1 MTTQT
6 VEEQITQALLPPQ
19 ELSKEEKWIVRIHG
33 KDLGPFSSRQLY
45 PKLLQGD
52 IEPESLLLDQEHFS
66 RARLREIPEFQPY
79 IHLHNTYNPILLE
92 EKRRQ
97 EKDRQWEE
105 TGRKRAILLSVSSF
119 MLVVLGVAAFFVL
132 RKSDDAYLTDGDH
145 VFQLGGSFQGFSEK
159 KTKDWDAEE
168 RKRLSMLR
176 KTRKSSGASK
186 PKAQQRKQQASARLL
201 LTFAMMLRGGGIP
214 TRRDP
219 EHPQRKI
226 FAALFIVS
234 KAKWNE
240 TVGLMVAP
248 FNSQSTVQME
258 KLPPFPSQIPI
269 MLRVFLQAAFA
280 VLRMDGAS
288 PSFPLP
294 QSSLFLSRSNAGHVG
309 ERFFDEETYLF
320 V

>member
-6 VEEQITQALLPPQ
+6 VEEQIAQALLPPP

-168 RKRLSMLR
+168 RKRLAMLR
-176 KTRKSSGASK
+176 KTRKSGSGSK
-186 PKAQQRKQQASARLL
+186 PKAATNDSNKQVID
-201 LTFAMMLRGGGIP
+201 LTEDSSQGGGGGIP
-214 TRRDP
+214 KAEIQSILSQNIRSALHCFKSQMERDS
-219 EHPQRKI
+219 R
-226 FAALFIVS
+226 FD
-234 KAKWNE
+234 
-240 TVGLMVAP
+240 GC
-248 FNSQSTVQME
+248 TVQFTVNGSNG
-258 KLPPFPSQIPI
+258 KITSISFTDTDYASRILTSCVRRSSNGWNFPKFPGTALI
-269 MLRVFLQAAFA
+269 AFP
-280 VLRMDGAS
+280 VKIQR
-288 PSFPLP
+288 
-294 QSSLFLSRSNAGHVG
+294 RT
-309 ERFFDEETYLF
+309 RW
-320 V
+320 

>member
-6 VEEQITQALLPPQ
+6 VEEQIAQALLPPP

-79 IHLHNTYNPILLE
+79 VHLHNTYNPILLE

-145 VFQLGGSFQGFSEK
+145 VFQLGGSFQGFPEK
-159 KTKDWDAEE
+159 KAKDWDAEE
-168 RKRLSMLR
+168 RKRLAMLR
-176 KTRKSSGASK
+176 KTRKSTSGNKSK
-186 PKAQQRKQQASARLL
+186 PVESGSNAAVVDFSNDAS
-201 LTFAMMLRGGGIP
+201 GGGIP
-214 TRRDP
+214 RAEIQSILSQNIRSALHCFKSQMERDS
-219 EHPQRKI
+219 R
-226 FAALFIVS
+226 FD
-234 KAKWNE
+234 
-240 TVGLMVAP
+240 GC
-248 FNSQSTVQME
+248 TVQFTVNGSTG
-258 KLPPFPSQIPI
+258 KITTISFTDTDYASRILTSCVRRSSNGWNFPKFPSTAII
-269 MLRVFLQAAFA
+269 AFP
-280 VLRMDGAS
+280 VKIQR
-288 PSFPLP
+288 
-294 QSSLFLSRSNAGHVG
+294 RT
-309 ERFFDEETYLF
+309 RW
-320 V
+320 